1 MSDHGRIW
9 LDGELVAHER
19 ATVHVLTHGL
29 HYGTGVFDSLRA
41 YATADGPALFRA
53 AEHTAR
59 LFASAELL
67 RMPIPFEREEIRSA
81 LRAVVAD
88 SGLDACYVRP
98 IVFRGEGPLG
108 VSPRGCPVRVA
119 IAAWPWGAYLGDEAA
134 ERGIRV
140 TISSWQRLDGRTH
153 LPAAK
158 ACAHYLNGVL
168 ARLDAEEAGYDEAL
182 LLDDRGEL
190 SEGSG
195 ENLFV
200 VEGGTL
206 VTPPPTSSALGGITR
221 ASILELA
228 RDAGIPAVER
238 PITRSQLFLADEV
251 FLTGTAAELTP
262 VREIDGREVGG
273 PGPLTRR
280 LQALFADAAHGRL
293 DAYRHWIDLVA
304 GRPGVP
310 AATA

>member
-1 MSDHGRIW
+1 MNDHGRIW
-9 LDGELVAHER
+9 LDGELVPSEQ
-19 ATVHVLTHGL
+19 ATVHVLAHGL

-41 YATADGPALFRA
+41 YATPGGPALFRP
-53 AEHTAR
+53 AEHTDR
-59 LFASAELL
+59 LLASAELL
-67 RMPIPFEREEIRSA
+67 RMPLPFSAEQIREG

-98 IVFRGEGPLG
+98 IAFRGEGPLS

-134 ERGIRV
+134 ANGIRV
-140 TISSWQRLDGRTH
+140 TVSSWQRIDGRSH

-168 ARLDAEEAGYDEAL
+168 ARMDAEDAGYDEAL

-200 VEGGTL
+200 VERDGTL
-206 VTPPPTSSALGGITR
+206 VTPPPGSSALGGITR
-221 ASILELA
+221 ASVLELA
-228 RDAGIPAVER
+228 RDAGIGVAER
-238 PITRSQLFLADEV
+238 AITRSQLFLAREV
-251 FLTGTAAELTP
+251 LLTGTAAEITP
-262 VREIDGREVGG
+262 VREIDGRVVGDG
-273 PGPLTRR
+273 VPGPVTRR
-280 LQALFADAAHGRL
+280 LQTLFSDAAHGRL
-293 DAYRHWIDLVA
+293 EAYRDWIEVVA
-304 GRPGVP
+304 PVP
-310 AATA
+310 A